1 MKKIPERLMEH
12 MAKNIFRE
20 AAEKEGLTGKEAEG
34 AVKEKAG
41 IIPEAAY
48 GDKAHCRPDILE
60 ILKRLGAAAYIPIRR
75 KGDGISEL
83 YS

>member
-1 MKKIPERLMEH
+1 MEH

-34 AVKEKAG
+34 AVKEKPG

-48 GDKAHCRPDILE
+48 RDKAYCRPDILE
-60 ILKRLGAAAYIPIRR
+60 ILKRSQRSRFTGFTILMPEIIIIRWT
-75 KGDGISEL
+75 
-83 YS
+83 

>member
-1 MKKIPERLMEH
+1 

-60 ILKRLGAAAYIPIRR
+60 ILKRLGAAAYIPISHSAYRIDE
-75 KGDGISEL
+75 KAANLEQICF
-83 YS
+83 